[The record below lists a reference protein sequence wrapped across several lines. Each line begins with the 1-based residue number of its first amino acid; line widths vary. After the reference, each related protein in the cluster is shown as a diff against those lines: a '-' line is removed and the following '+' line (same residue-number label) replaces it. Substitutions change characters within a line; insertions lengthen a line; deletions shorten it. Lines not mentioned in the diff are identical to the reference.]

1 MTAGSTTFEAAGDRP
16 LIGRR
21 ILVLEDQMLIAMDAV
36 EVLLEAGAAFAD
48 SAATVGDGLAF
59 LDRAA
64 PDAAVLDVDLGNG
77 MTSLPVAEALQARGI
92 PFIFATGY
100 GETTAAPARF
110 RAVPVIAKPYTPE
123 VLTAAVAALLSPA

>member
-1 MTAGSTTFEAAGDRP
+1 MSEAGKAANHDGRP

-36 EVLLEAGAAFAD
+36 EVLLEGGAAFSEATAT
-48 SAATVGDGLAF
+48 SAEGLRY
-59 LDRAA
+59 LEITP

-77 MTSLPVAEALQARGI
+77 DTSLPVAEAMQARRI

-100 GETTAAPARF
+100 GETNAVPERF
-110 RAVPVIAKPYTPE
+110 RAVPVIRKPYTPE
-123 VLTAAVAALLSPA
+123 ALIAAVAALFPSP